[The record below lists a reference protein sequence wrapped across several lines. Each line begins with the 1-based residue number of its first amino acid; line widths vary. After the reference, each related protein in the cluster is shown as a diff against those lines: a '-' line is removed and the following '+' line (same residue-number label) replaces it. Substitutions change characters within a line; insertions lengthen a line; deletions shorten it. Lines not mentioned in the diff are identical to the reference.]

1 MVSKIRK
8 SDYFLLNIVFNIGLV
23 ASLAVLLILKIT
35 LPQVVTVSA
44 LKIVSMIAI
53 IPVIW
58 GTIKG
63 VKDREANT
71 DLLAAVALIFS
82 FVAGEWQS
90 AAFINLMLS
99 SARIFDIWTQKRA
112 DDLIESLMKYRPE
125 TVKVQEGE
133 NIISK
138 NIDDIK
144 PGDLIVIDGG
154 LRIPVDGVV
163 VSGQASIDESTLTGE
178 SIPITKTSRDMVF
191 SPTLNT
197 SGSLLIKATKVAG
210 ESTLA
215 KIIAMVSEASVK
227 KAKIVKI
234 ATKFTGWYVL
244 ATLLG
249 AIAIYLLTGN
259 VLFVLSILLVVC
271 ADDIAVSIPLTFTVA
286 VARASEHGILIKSAD
301 VLEKVSKIE
310 TFISDKTGTLTF
322 GKPKIVEVRTFDNY
336 SKNDFFKY
344 LVAAEAKSGHPIAKT
359 VLEYAKSKNIKI
371 ISSLKPKESPGEG
384 VAIEIGD
391 KTILAGKA
399 DFLSKSGVKI
409 TDIHQKE
416 VVEFSEKGLSLI
428 LLAVNNRLVGL
439 AAFEDK
445 IRPSAFDLVRKTKEM
460 GVKNWIMLTGD
471 NPIVAKRVSEQVGIT
486 EFETGLTPKEKL
498 DFIEK
503 TKSKIKGQNVAMI
516 GDGVNDA
523 AALAIADVSIAM
535 GAIGSDAAIN
545 AADISLMDDNLAKI
559 PGAMQLGIETK
570 NIVNQIFIIWAITNI
585 TGLILVFTG
594 VLTPTGAATYNFL
607 TDFLPIFNA
616 LRVGSKIKY

>member
-1 MVSKIRK
+1 MISKIRK
-8 SDYFLLNIVFNIGLV
+8 SDYFLWNIAFNIALV
-23 ASLAVLLILKIT
+23 AALAIILLLKLA
-35 LPQVVTVSA
+35 LPQIITTSA
-44 LKIVSMIAI
+44 LKVISMIAI
-53 IPVIW
+53 VPVIW
-58 GTIKG
+58 GTVKG
-63 VKDREANT
+63 IKDREANT

-82 FVAGEWQS
+82 FAAGEWQS

-99 SARIFDIWTQKRA
+99 SARIFDLWTQKRA

-125 TVKVQEGE
+125 TVKVQEKG
-133 NIISK
+133 NVITK

-144 PGDLIVIDGG
+144 IGDLIIIDSGV
-154 LRIPVDGVV
+154 RIPVDGVV
-163 VSGQASIDESTLTGE
+163 TSGQASIDESTLTGE
-178 SIPITKTSRDMVF
+178 SVPITKNTGDMVF

-227 KAKIVKI
+227 KARIVKI

-249 AIAIYLLTGN
+249 AIAIYLFTGN

-322 GKPKIVEVRTFDNY
+322 GKPKIVEINTFDGY
-336 SKNDFFKY
+336 SKNDFLKY
-344 LVAAEAKSGHPIAKT
+344 LVATEAKSNHPIAKT
-359 VLEYAKSKNIKI
+359 VIEYAKNQNIKI
-371 ISSLKPKESPGEG
+371 VSSVKPKESPGEG
-384 VAIEIGD
+384 VGIEIGS
-391 KTILAGKA
+391 KKILAGKA
-399 DFLSKSGVKI
+399 EFLEKNGIII
-409 TDIHQKE
+409 TSIHQKE
-416 VVEFSEKGLSLI
+416 IIEFSEKGLSLI
-428 LLAVNNRLVGL
+428 LLAVNKNLVGL

-486 EFETGLTPKEKL
+486 EFETSLTPKEKL

-503 TKSKIKGQNVAMI
+503 TKSKGKNKNVAMI

-523 AALAIADVSIAM
+523 AALAISDVSIAM

-545 AADISLMDDNLAKI
+545 AADISLMDDNLSKI
-559 PGAMQLGIETK
+559 PGAMQLGIETG

-616 LRVGSKIKY
+616 LRVGTKIKY